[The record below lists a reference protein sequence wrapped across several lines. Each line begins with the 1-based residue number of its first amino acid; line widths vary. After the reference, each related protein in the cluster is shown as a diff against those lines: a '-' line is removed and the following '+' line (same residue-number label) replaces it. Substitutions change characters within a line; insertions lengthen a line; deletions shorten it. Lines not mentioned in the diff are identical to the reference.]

1 MAPDS
6 GAVGKPP
13 RPARGLGRGLGALI
27 PPAPA
32 PGSGQSDT
40 GDNPGS
46 VLRVPVGDIMPNPR
60 QPRGALAPD
69 RLAELADSIRLHGVI
84 QPLIITRSHPT
95 DPVPFQLIAGERRW
109 RAAQMAGLAVVPA
122 LLQEATP
129 QQLLELALVEN
140 IQRSDLSPLE
150 EAAAYQTLLTDF
162 GLTQNEVAER
172 VGRSRVAVANH
183 IRLLR
188 LPDPIK
194 ELLAGGAL
202 SEGHARALLSLPDEE
217 LMQRAAEQAVTR
229 ELTVRQTEE
238 LVRRLLGSHRAPV
251 PELEPEAKA
260 LAQGNETQPLQTRSL
275 EEAFRS
281 ALGTKVSL
289 RRGKQ
294 GGQLIIHF
302 YSDEEL
308 QSLYEQIIGKG

>member
-1 MAPDS
+1 
-6 GAVGKPP
+6 
-13 RPARGLGRGLGALI
+13 
-27 PPAPA
+27 
-32 PGSGQSDT
+32 
-40 GDNPGS
+40 

-69 RLAELADSIRLHGVI
+69 RLAELADSIRQHGVI
-84 QPLIITRSHPT
+84 QPLIITRSHPS
-95 DPVPFQLIAGERRW
+95 DAVPYQLIAGERRW
-109 RAAQMAGLAVVPA
+109 RAAQMAGLTVVPA

-188 LPDPIK
+188 LPDPVK

-202 SEGHARALLSLPDEE
+202 SEGHARALLSLPDEDV
-217 LMQRAAEQAVTR
+217 MQRAAEQAVTR

-238 LVRRLLGSHRAPV
+238 LVRRLLASHQAP
-251 PELEPEAKA
+251 PLGQEPESNAVA
-260 LAQGNETQPLQTRSL
+260 EGNETQPSQTRSL
-275 EEAFRS
+275 EEAFRG

-289 RRGKQ
+289 QRGKQ
-294 GGQLIIHF
+294 GGKLIIHF

-308 QSLYEQIIGKG
+308 QSLYELIIGKG